1 MLNRRLLTKI
11 MYLPVKRASRILTN
25 ILIFDMAMSIY
36 RYAKVMFLF
45 GRSEKEKKED
55 DVLNED
61 LLSRLK
67 KRG

>member
-1 MLNRRLLTKI
+1 MLNRRLLIKI
-11 MYLPVKRASRILTN
+11 MYLPVKRASRVLTN
-25 ILIFDMAMSIY
+25 ILIFDMVMSIY
-36 RYAKVMFLF
+36 RYAKVRFLF
-45 GRSEKEKKED
+45 GRPEQEKKED